1 MEGALVISSKLRN
14 INKVRVFLHEVY
26 NESCLNMNSFNRVF
40 LGISE
45 AVNNAILHGNKLNP
59 EKKVFIRT
67 NLNENR
73 LHIEIEDQGEGFS
86 DTALTDPTAVENIK
100 YEHGRGIYILRQL
113 ADQLVFKDEGR
124 KIFIQ
129 FTLPE

>member
-1 MEGALVISSKLRN
+1 
-14 INKVRVFLHEVY
+14 
-26 NESCLNMNSFNRVF
+26 MNSFNRVF

-129 FTLPE
+129 FTLPK